1 MLINIAN
8 NNMFIDRGVDL
19 EQAVTDC
26 VKEINETKG
35 SEYHTFSAQLETVL
49 TMRKPMRQSTNGA
62 RAIGEPVFVF
72 RKIPLGDSE
81 V

>member
-8 NNMFIDRGVDL
+8 NKMFTDRGVDL
-19 EQAVTDC
+19 EQAVMDC
-26 VKEINETKG
+26 VKELNQADG
-35 SEYHTFSAQLETVL
+35 SGYCSFSAELETVL
-49 TMRKPMRQSTNGA
+49 TMRKPIRDSTNGA

-72 RKIPLGDSE
+72 RKSCSGDSG